1 MASPVLFLGEGGGSW
16 GASVSEETAQSS
28 ASPRAQLHR
37 CGGLASHGCAP
48 AAAAAAAAAAGLAGA
63 AAAGRAAAV
72 IVVGGGGSVGE
83 VGEGGGFSRRIE
95 AGFPPPIRKAPWKP
109 ASEPAM
115 GRASRRLAAGRP
127 ARLPRSRPRSPGPG
141 APSYSIAELLKRTG
155 LPGPALPPTASPW
168 C

>member
-1 MASPVLFLGEGGGSW
+1 MASPVLFLGEGGGSR
-16 GASVSEETAQSS
+16 GASVLEETAQSS
-28 ASPRAQLHR
+28 ASPRAQLHQCR
-37 CGGLASHGCAP
+37 GLASHGCAP
-48 AAAAAAAAAAGLAGA
+48 AAAAAAAAAGLAGA

-109 ASEPAM
+109 ASERAM

-127 ARLPRSRPRSPGPG
+127 ARLPRSPPRSPGPG
-141 APSYSIAELLKRTG
+141 APSYSVAELLKRTA
-155 LPGPALPPTASPW
+155 LPGRALPPTASPW